1 MVDQTDNTATGR
13 TVYDDALG
21 GSVAND
27 KEVPLGELVPELPAG
42 ALVGPGPAD

>member
-1 MVDQTDNTATGR
+1 MGEESKINDGR

-27 KEVPLGELVPELPAG
+27 KEVPIAELVPEFPAG
-42 ALVGPGPAD
+42 TVVGPSEAE